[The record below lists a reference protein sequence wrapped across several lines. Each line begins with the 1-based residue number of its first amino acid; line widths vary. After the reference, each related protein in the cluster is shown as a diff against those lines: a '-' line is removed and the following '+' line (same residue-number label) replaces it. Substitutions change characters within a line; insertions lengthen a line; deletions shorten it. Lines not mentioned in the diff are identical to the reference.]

1 MYDPHVDS
9 HEIDLTASGV
19 FFIGTKHSEFA
30 EYEFA
35 KGSVVIDP
43 WRFMPDQEG
52 VKTLRIG
59 SR

>member
-1 MYDPHVDS
+1 MYDPHVDGG
-9 HEIDLTASGV
+9 EPNLEEAQV

-43 WRFMPDQEG
+43 WRYILDQEG
-52 VKTLRIG
+52 VTVIRVG
-59 SR
+59 Q